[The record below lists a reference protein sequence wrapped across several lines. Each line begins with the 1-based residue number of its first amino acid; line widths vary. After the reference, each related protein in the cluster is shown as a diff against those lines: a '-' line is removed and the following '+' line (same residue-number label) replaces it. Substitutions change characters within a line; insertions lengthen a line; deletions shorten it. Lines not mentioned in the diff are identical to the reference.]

1 MTIAILGI
9 DLGKN
14 SCSLVGQDATGRVV
28 LRGLSRTQC
37 QAAEG
42 SLPFCF
48 HALFACGSPKQ
59 SARRRFCSRTVHAP
73 AKPKPFRSQSMASK
87 PQIVRRAVWKEAEAA
102 DPGHVLLDPEVVAL
116 DALLQMFGDVVE
128 RRVGQKTIALRSH
141 DRGWIGAGTIRADPI
156 GRKKWLI
163 RQHLTEEPLGRVEI
177 AVSGEEEVDWVAVLV
192 DSSVEVAP
200 LTTHLDVGLI
210 DPDRPA
216 VRLAKLAQPLLDQR
230 RVGEHPTVQGA
241 VVHLDPALQEQL
253 LDVTIAQRVTQVP
266 GDGLN
271 DQGRLVVPAL
281 EIGFGALL
289 QLRGYGGQDHGVA
302 SETGGAMRALW
313 STRGKRHGFA
323 TGPFR
328 MPSPCPT

>member
-59 SARRRFCSRTVHAP
+59 SARRRFCSRDRPRAGETEALPQPEHGLEA
-73 AKPKPFRSQSMASK
+73 ADRAS
-87 PQIVRRAVWKEAEAA
+87 RCMEGAEAA

-177 AVSGEEEVDWVAVLV
+177 AG
-192 DSSVEVAP
+192 
-200 LTTHLDVGLI
+200 
-210 DPDRPA
+210 
-216 VRLAKLAQPLLDQR
+216 
-230 RVGEHPTVQGA
+230 
-241 VVHLDPALQEQL
+241 
-253 LDVTIAQRVTQVP
+253 
-266 GDGLN
+266 
-271 DQGRLVVPAL
+271 
-281 EIGFGALL
+281 
-289 QLRGYGGQDHGVA
+289 
-302 SETGGAMRALW
+302 
-313 STRGKRHGFA
+313 
-323 TGPFR
+323 
-328 MPSPCPT
+328 